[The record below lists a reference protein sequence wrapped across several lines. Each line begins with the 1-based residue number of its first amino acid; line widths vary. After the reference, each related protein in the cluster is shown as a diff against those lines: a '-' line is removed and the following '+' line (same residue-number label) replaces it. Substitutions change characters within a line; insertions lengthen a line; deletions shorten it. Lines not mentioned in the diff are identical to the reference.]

1 MKAASDKNDI
11 EFLIRWLSTHQ
22 MKISFKDYLGKPKDD
37 LLGFVR
43 IFWEQK
49 LIDGGLEVIEI
60 LKGVLENED
69 RQEILA
75 GMEGE
80 ESPADV

>member
-11 EFLIRWLSTHQ
+11 EFLIRWLSIHQ
-22 MKISFKDYLGKPKDD
+22 MKISFADYLGKPRGD

-60 LKGVLENED
+60 LKGVLRDED
-69 RQEILA
+69 LQEILA

-80 ESPADV
+80 EIHADV